1 MKVFLIGYM
10 ASGKTT
16 AAKKLAKKLDVEF
29 VDLDKEVVRS
39 EGMSIPEIFKIKG
52 ELGFRKL
59 ERRELRKWINKDNY
73 VMACGGGT
81 PCYFESMDEMNAAG
95 VTIYLQMTAKA
106 VVDRVQTAKEE
117 RPILKGLSEDK
128 MLKKVAFQIE
138 KREAFYTRA
147 EWTINGVNLDIDEL
161 VGMVN
166 HSK

>member
-1 MKVFLIGYM
+1 M

-16 AAKKLAKKLDVEF
+16 AAKKLAKKLDVGF